1 MEPLFPEIPEDFAA
15 LSDEDLQT
23 FIDQTV
29 DAVGRVNA
37 APADFVSE
45 ERPAADLLAEMDASV
60 TAVESA
66 RAEQAARLAAVAA
79 ETPAEPD
86 VIDVEPVA
94 EEEVDLDA
102 AAAAIA
108 ARATAAS
115 ETEEPEAEV
124 EEEPAEVEPEAEAA
138 VVPAAVPAVVA
149 AAEVPAPL
157 PAAPPVRLAAPARAR
172 SAAPA
177 DRPAEERAVSLTASA
192 GGLGFDIGQ
201 SIDMA
206 DVSGMMMR
214 RRKDFGRIAPGTK
227 GDKVPIAMFDWRDVY
242 GEDRVLSEGDGLGN
256 MTKIERVIDPE
267 IIRATFTQRR
277 DGGSLVA
284 AGGLCAPV
292 TPYYGLQMIS
302 AAMRPVRASLPSF
315 NADRGGIRAAA
326 PASIASVTTGV
337 GIITAAEDAEGGT
350 FATKTCQ
357 VIDCPD
363 FTETDVAAI
372 YHCLQ
377 FGNLPARTF
386 PELVSQWNNLVLAAH
401 ARLAEATLL
410 TNIRAAST
418 HVTATDQG
426 LGAVGALFGQVLAA
440 ADGMRSRHRMDP
452 ETVLRAMF
460 PFWAADL
467 MVSDVVRSQ
476 FDRFDFNRAR
486 ATALLRQANIEPT
499 WYLDGAAGGGQVF
512 GAQAAGAL
520 LPFPASVQW
529 YLFPEGSFLYLD
541 GGVLEL
547 GLVRDSVLNATNDFQ
562 IFGETFENVAF
573 IGVESLAVTSTV
585 CDSGTVSAPT
595 AVTCPINYGA

>member
-124 EEEPAEVEPEAEAA
+124 EEEPAVVEREAEA
-138 VVPAAVPAVVA
+138 
-149 AAEVPAPL
+149 
-157 PAAPPVRLAAPARAR
+157 
-172 SAAPA
+172 
-177 DRPAEERAVSLTASA
+177 AEERAVSLTASA